1 MRRFTVLLIAVF
13 ISGIAAAQPVKL
25 QSAINYLDD
34 LRLKDAKDAISDAL
48 EHEKTKNDPKTLY
61 YKGKI
66 YMAIHMVSSMDD
78 AIEVGMKREAVEKA
92 LGEPDKD
99 RRRWAEY
106 EPDMRIEYTKD
117 NKVEEFNK
125 PADGEYEDIA
135 ENPLL
140 TAYDAFQKAVEL
152 DEDGQYE
159 RMVQLE
165 LTRLGNLTYNVAVQA
180 YNQKEFET
188 SKKYFNKTVQI
199 KKNFGET
206 DTNSIFNAAISA
218 TNLEQYDE
226 ALDLYMDLVE
236 YKYNNP
242 QVYTSAGQILLS
254 KEDTAKAKSVLKK
267 GRERFPD
274 NYDVLINLIN
284 IHLTQGDIEKS
295 KDMLNLALEKQP
307 DNEQLYYNVGVVYD
321 NSSKDSTLSDEE
333 QERVFDLAVKNYK
346 KSIELKEDYFDP
358 IYNLGALYFNDGVQ
372 VLKEANNL
380 PLDDS
385 EKYEEMKEK
394 ANEKF
399 EKAMPYLEHALE
411 IRPNDQNTL
420 TALKELYTR
429 LKEYEK
435 LKEVNEKLGE
445 GQEEVQEAEEAE
457 EAEEVEEQPQQQK
470 EKDIE

>member
-1 MRRFTVLLIAVF
+1 MKRLTVLLIAVI
-13 ISGIAAAQPVKL
+13 ISGMATAQPVKL

-34 LRLKDAKDAISDAL
+34 LRLDDAKDAISDAL
-48 EHEKTKNDPKTLY
+48 EHEKTKNDPKTWY

-66 YMAIHMVSSMDD
+66 YMSIYMVSSMDE
-78 AIEVGMKREAVEKA
+78 AIEVGMEREKVEKA

-125 PADGEYEDIA
+125 PADGKYEDIA
-135 ENPLL
+135 DDPLM

-152 DEDGQYE
+152 DEDGE
-159 RMVQLE
+159 FGKMVQLE
-165 LTRLGNLTYNVAVQA
+165 LTRLGDLTYNIAVQS
-180 YNQKEFET
+180 YNKKEFEEA
-188 SKKYFNKTVQI
+188 KKYFEKTVQI

-206 DTNSIFNAAISA
+206 DTNSLFNAAISA

-226 ALDLYMDLVE
+226 ALDMYLDLVD
-236 YKYNNP
+236 YKYSNP

-254 KEDTAKAKSVLKK
+254 KEDTAKAKSILKK

-274 NYDVLINLIN
+274 DYDLLINLTN
-284 IHLTQGDIEKS
+284 IYLTQGDIEKS
-295 KDMLNLALEKQP
+295 KDMLNMALKEQP
-307 DNEQLYYNVGVVYD
+307 NNEQLYYNVGVVYD

-333 QERVFDLAVKNYK
+333 QERLFDLAVKNYK
-346 KSIELKEDYFDP
+346 EAIELKEDYFDP

-372 VLKEANNL
+372 VLKEANDL
-380 PLDDS
+380 PLDDK
-385 EKYEEMKEK
+385 EKYEDMKDK
-394 ANEKF
+394 AEDKF
-399 EKAMPYLEHALE
+399 KEAMPYLEQALE
-411 IRPNDQNTL
+411 IRPDDQNTL

-435 LKEVNEKLGE
+435 LKEINEKLGGGE
-445 GQEEVQEAEEAE
+445 SQEQQQEE
-457 EAEEVEEQPQQQK
+457 QQQ
-470 EKDIE
+470 ENIEE